1 MSQFDW
7 SIKKNMLLWR
17 LFNIEGSTLKYV
29 APPLWSTYIHEIRT
43 TFAKAYGIE
52 VRCYWEHIENLRNML
67 GTWWESIGNLW
78 ERTENTLV
86 HSTNSWWANPSDPRT
101 NWAVLNRSTPLASIP
116 QYKSTLM
123 LPFGSPFTNYKHES
137 WTMAKE
143 YGMKLKCYWDVD
155 DQLRLWNLQPWVR
168 AILKAHWVSTGRNIT
183 CKMWCHAISIFLGL
197 LKLVDDMW
205 GDERAGQQSWS

>member
-17 LFNIEGSTLKYV
+17 LSNIECSTLKYV
-29 APPLWSTYIHEIRT
+29 VSPLWSTYIHEIRI

-67 GTWWESIGNLW
+67 GTWWESIGNSW
-78 ERTENTLV
+78 EQTENILV

-116 QYKSTLM
+116 QNKSTVVP
-123 LPFGSPFTNYKHES
+123 PFGSPLYK
-137 WTMAKE
+137 
-143 YGMKLKCYWDVD
+143 L
-155 DQLRLWNLQPWVR
+155 
-168 AILKAHWVSTGRNIT
+168 
-183 CKMWCHAISIFLGL
+183 
-197 LKLVDDMW
+197 
-205 GDERAGQQSWS
+205 